1 MFWNILVVLCYLIYG
16 KGIPVFYCIYVY
28 FLFVGNTCDLWLL
41 QGFVL
46 FSSCAIKT
54 YCKLTARVSRP

>member
-16 KGIPVFYCIYVY
+16 KGIPVFYCIYICN
-28 FLFVGNTCDLWLL
+28 FIFVGNTCDLWSLH
-41 QGFVL
+41 GFDL

-54 YCKLTARVSRP
+54 NCEL